1 MNSPAREDYS
11 SAISSGC
18 AAFAGTAAIRHH
30 DRIDGSESAPGLAE
44 RTRGQE
50 MPVAQAPLRI
60 DDGDLVLTRESQV
73 LKTVVAHDDLRS
85 GRYRRAGGSGPV
97 AADEHELRAAV
108 RVQNRLVTCD
118 RRIGI
123 PRDLERRPR
132 VPPAV
137 TAQDDGNNVASGTQ
151 LRREPACDRRLAR
164 AAHGEVADDYHGR
177 TRILALEKTVLIC
190 SAPPP
195 HDQPVERFERPERR
209 GTPRGSVPQAEQAA
223 LQAHS
228 LNCIR

>member
-1 MNSPAREDYS
+1 MHALPAKIGKLAARTIHQVDRHPRNQSRTDRPRPE
-11 SAISSGC
+11 SGC

-85 GRYRRAGGSGPV
+85 GGYRRAGRGGPV

-123 PRDLERRPR
+123 P
-132 VPPAV
+132 A
-137 TAQDDGNNVASGTQ
+137 
-151 LRREPACDRRLAR
+151 
-164 AAHGEVADDYHGR
+164 
-177 TRILALEKTVLIC
+177 
-190 SAPPP
+190 
-195 HDQPVERFERPERR
+195 
-209 GTPRGSVPQAEQAA
+209 
-223 LQAHS
+223 
-228 LNCIR
+228 